1 MISPHLPV
9 LWALGLAA
17 CASAVPITEQVV
29 FGFDSQDGSI
39 EASRR
44 LAGRFLHITD
54 FHLDTN
60 YKPGTSDERVCHWGN
75 GSAGQLGAEGTE
87 CDSPQALIDE
97 TFRWIE
103 KNLKG
108 KIDFVLWSGDSARH
122 DNDEKIPRT
131 ADEIIELNVA
141 LAGKFIDLFEDSGA
155 ARGLSI
161 PIIPTIGNNDI
172 MPHNIFKEAPNRWT
186 RKFTEVWAKFIPEH
200 QRHSFEEGGWF
211 AADLI
216 PNKLAAISLNTM
228 YFYESNSAVDGCAAK
243 SEPGYE
249 HMEWLRVQF
258 EILRERKMKAIL
270 IGHVPPARSGD
281 KRSWD
286 ESCWQKYTLFI
297 NRFRDVV
304 VGSVYGHM
312 NVDHFM
318 LQDSRE
324 VELLNASEDTTAD
337 SDISVQSRSGYLSS
351 LREGWAEMPSPP
363 GGKTSSFSEDWTS
376 GVHDLTESFDASKLG
391 KKERKFLKK
400 VGGPFAERYSLSL
413 VSPSVVPN
421 YFPTLRVVEYN
432 TTGLEGLKL
441 WADTPY
447 SPELFEYFDWGAV
460 KNQTLDESEHFYDI
474 DTVTNTDTAPLDNDK
489 DNDDMTEQR
498 KKKKHK
504 KKKNKK
510 DKNKKKKKPNF
521 KVPDEP
527 SKSTP
532 PGPAYSNQA
541 LTWLNYA
548 QYYANLTK
556 IYDEKSISEDDSTSE
571 YASHASKDLNLYQ
584 VEYDTQDTV
593 YKMKDLTVR
602 SYFQLAKR
610 IANKNP
616 TKNDIFID
624 SPSDLESKTEMEE
637 FDSALDSDSDS
648 EDDASKETSNNKNSN
663 KKNKKAKK
671 EKNARK
677 KKHKN
682 KVWRTFLDRAFVG
695 FLPDD
700 ELDDI

>member
-1 MISPHLPV
+1 MILPRF
-9 LWALGLAA
+9 LPALCGLSLVA
-17 CASAVPITEQVV
+17 CASAVPITEQQVLR
-29 FGFDSQDGSI
+29 FDQDDRTES
-39 EASRR
+39 SRH

-54 FHLDTN
+54 FHLDSN
-60 YKPGTSDERVCHWGN
+60 YEPGTSDERVCHWGN
-75 GSAGQLGAEGTE
+75 GSAGILGAEGTE
-87 CDSPQALIDE
+87 CDSPRTLIDE

-108 KIDFVLWSGDSARH
+108 EIDFVLWTGDSARH

-131 ADEIIELNVA
+131 ADEIIELNEV
-141 LAGKFIDLFEDSGA
+141 LAAKFIDLFEDGSV

-186 RKFTEVWAKFIPEH
+186 RKFTEVWASFIPEH

-211 AADLI
+211 SADLI

-258 EILRERKMKAIL
+258 ELLRERKMKAIL
-270 IGHVPPARSGD
+270 IGHVPPARSGG

-286 ESCWQKYTLFI
+286 ESCWQKYTLFA

-324 VELLNASEDTTAD
+324 VDLLNASEDSTANN
-337 SDISVQSRSGYLSS
+337 DISVQSRSTYLSS
-351 LREGWAEMPSPP
+351 LRDDWADMPSPP
-363 GGKTSSFSEDWTS
+363 IGKSSNFLSDDWTS
-376 GVHDLTESFDASKLG
+376 EPSDSIGASKLG
-391 KKERKFLKK
+391 KKERRFLKK
-400 VGGPFAERYSLSL
+400 IGGPYAERYSVSL

-432 TTGLEGLKL
+432 TTGLEGIKL

-447 SPELFEYFDWGAV
+447 SPDLFEHFDWSAV
-460 KNQTLDESEHFYDI
+460 KRRALDENPS
-474 DTVTNTDTAPLDNDK
+474 TDNEDSPDND
-489 DNDDMTEQR
+489 NDMTEQR

-504 KKKNKK
+504 KIKNEK
-510 DKNKKKKKPNF
+510 DRNKKKPNF

-527 SKSTP
+527 TKSTP
-532 PGPAYSNQA
+532 PGPAYSDQA
-541 LTWLNYA
+541 LTWLSYA
-548 QYYANLTK
+548 QYYANLTE
-556 IYDEKSISEDDSTSE
+556 IYSESADETTSE
-571 YASHASKDLNLYQ
+571 VENTDKTFNLYQ
-584 VEYDTQDTV
+584 LEYDTRDDTV
-593 YKMKDLTVR
+593 YNMKDLTVR

-610 IANKNP
+610 IANNNLRKG
-616 TKNDIFID
+616 DIYA
-624 SPSDLESKTEMEE
+624 E
-637 FDSALDSDSDS
+637 FDLQTDESEFESEPEPDS
-648 EDDASKETSNNKNSN
+648 EGDDDDDDDDYPSEESTNKTNNKNKKDKKKS
-663 KKNKKAKK
+663 KNK
-671 EKNARK
+671 NAHK

-682 KVWRTFLDRAFVG
+682 RVWRTFLDRAFVG
-695 FLPDD
+695 FLSGD